1 MAKTSTAAFEKVI
14 ALAVARVK
22 PPEVQTLHAA
32 IARRGLADHL
42 GRLRH
47 RPQVATIVDGR
58 PGASEDSVKAYGV
71 IRYEFRRLSEAA
83 LWALARC
90 RELSPVESGAYKRAW
105 FVLAAGRP
113 VAEGQTPP
121 ELPELIVTNDRPY
134 HRKLEVTVNSKR
146 LHGGVRSVRVPP
158 GIVERVRQEVRR
170 VFPGVDSSVSFIRLA
185 GGYTLR
191 GRAPR
196 KRAAGN
202 RRSSAFRAGR
212 AHLSLARDRRAG
224 QPMTYPA
231 LVLRWGAAA

>member
-1 MAKTSTAAFEKVI
+1 MAALTAAFERVI
-14 ALAVARVK
+14 ALAMAGVK
-22 PPEVQTLHAA
+22 PPDQQKLHAA
-32 IARRGLADHL
+32 TARAGLAEHL
-42 GRLRH
+42 AGLRH
-47 RPQVATIVDGR
+47 RPAVVTIVDGR
-58 PGASEDSVKAYGV
+58 TGASEDSVKPYGV

-83 LWALARC
+83 AWALARC
-90 RELSPVESGAYKRAW
+90 RELSPVDSGDYKAAW

-113 VAEGQTPP
+113 VPDGQTPP
-121 ELPELIVTNDRPY
+121 ELPELIVTNDLPY
-134 HRKLEVTVNSKR
+134 HRKLEVTVNSRR
-146 LHGGVRSVRVPP
+146 LHGGVKSIRVPP

-170 VFPGVDSSVSFIRLA
+170 AFPGVDASVSFITLA

-196 KRAAGN
+196 KAAAQN

-212 AHLSLARDRRAG
+212 KTLTLAKDRRAG